1 MTDQTFTERVREA
14 LQDRILLKVSQATGI
29 SQTTLTR
36 FKNGGNHAKGPQTR
50 TLKTLA
56 DYLGVKP

>member
-1 MTDQTFTERVREA
+1 MTDKTFAERVREA

-36 FKNGGNHAKGPQTR
+36 FKTGGNHAKGPQMR